1 MADRG
6 NGGFKVDDPSG
17 GRDLTRRLMRVVPI
31 ALGIGLAVGVPL
43 AVWAGDWQIA
53 LAITLLSAAAGG
65 FVAAA
70 IEDGRVQR
78 RIDRMR
84 GRPPDA
90 RRPGR
95 GVSSRPCARWRRAAS
110 RSACPAR

>member
-1 MADRG
+1 MADQG

-53 LAITLLSAAAGG
+53 LVITLLSAAAGG

-90 RRPGR
+90 R
-95 GVSSRPCARWRRAAS
+95 
-110 RSACPAR
+110 